1 MTQVRLEPAIPR
13 SRVKHSIVL
22 PRSYDYVFVH
32 LCRSTIQLD
41 SANSDEIPIFATS
54 RLSLQCMKC
63 LDRKIKFL
71 IQPIK
76 YKAIYNQYNGKIREI
91 TFKQ

>member
-1 MTQVRLEPAIPR
+1 MKGLMCLAQGHTAVTQVMLEPVIPR

-22 PRSYDYVFVH
+22 QRSYDCVFVH
-32 LCRSTIQLD
+32 LCVSTIQLD

-71 IQPIK
+71 MSVHQVHSYIL
-76 YKAIYNQYNGKIREI
+76 
-91 TFKQ
+91 